1 MMELIKAVIFGIVQ
15 GITEWLP
22 ISSTGHLLLVDELIA
37 LKVFDDVA
45 MNTSFVNMFMVVI
58 QFGSILAVCLLYYQK
73 LNPFLKTKSPTER
86 KETLNLWGKVLIG
99 IIPAGIAGILL
110 DDLIDSYFHG
120 PIVIAVMLIVYGILF
135 IVVENQ
141 KRRASIRSFDQMSWK
156 TALAIGCFQA
166 LALIPGTS
174 RSGATIIG
182 AVILGTSRTVAAE
195 FSFFLAVPVMAGAS
209 LLKIIKMNVVM
220 NTLAWATLL
229 IGTFVSFI
237 VSVLAI
243 RFLMDYIRKHNFKA
257 FGVYRIILGIL
268 VLLTV
273 FL

>member
-243 RFLMDYIRKHNFKA
+243 RFLIDYIRKHNFKA
-257 FGVYRIILGIL
+257 FGVYRIVLGIL